1 MKPRCSTAIV
11 MVVIAFAACNT
22 ASAQNQALTVCMSG
36 DNVPLSYTVKGESR
50 GLDVRLA
57 QAVAD
62 ELGRP
67 LKVVPFESK
76 YDQDSTLSQEVNA
89 MLSSGVCDIASGFS
103 MLATDLGPP
112 TRATARVPD
121 YPGAKRPPQ
130 RAWVPLRTLVASRAY
145 HAMAMGLVVRDPA
158 REGAT
163 LADPGD
169 ARIGAVTGTLSG
181 TAVSMYRNG
190 RLRKQVVSL
199 SQNQDVLEQLEAGR
213 FDATLVALD
222 RLDAWRIGHPDTA
235 LRRAAYVHPFRINI
249 GFVATAD
256 ATEVLA
262 ATNRVLD
269 RALANGDLQRWSAEA
284 GVTWV
289 EPATPQV
296 GAAFGLAALV
306 QE

>member
-1 MKPRCSTAIV
+1 MAATALFGGTAI
-11 MVVIAFAACNT
+11 
-22 ASAQNQALTVCMSG
+22 AQTEALTVCMSE
-36 DNVPLSYTVKGESR
+36 DNAPLSYRVNDESR

-57 QAVAD
+57 QAMAD
-62 ELGRP
+62 ELRKP
-67 LKVVPFESK
+67 LKIVPFESK

-89 MLSSGVCDIASGFS
+89 LLSSGVCDIASGFS
-103 MLATDLGPP
+103 MLASDLGPP

-121 YPGAKRPPQ
+121 HPGAKRPPL
-130 RAWVPLRTLVASRAY
+130 RAWVPLRTLVPSRAY

-158 REGAT
+158 RESAT
-163 LADPGD
+163 LAEPGD
-169 ARIGAVTGTLSG
+169 ARIGAVTGTLTG

-190 RLRKQVVSL
+190 KLRKQVVSL

-222 RLDAWRIGHPDTA
+222 RLDAWRISHPETT

-249 GFVATAD
+249 GFVVTAD

-262 ATNRVLD
+262 AANRVLD

-284 GVTWV
+284 GVTWI

>member
-1 MKPRCSTAIV
+1 MSIRRSMASVAVATAFV
-11 MVVIAFAACNT
+11 ACT
-22 ASAQNQALTVCMSG
+22 ASAQTEALTVCMSE
-36 DNVPLSYTVKGESR
+36 DNAPLSYVVKGEPR

-62 ELGRP
+62 ELRKP
-67 LKVVPFESK
+67 LKIVPFESK

-103 MLATDLGPP
+103 MLAADLGPP
-112 TRATARVPD
+112 TRPTARVPD
-121 YPGAKRPPQ
+121 HPGAKRPPL
-130 RAWVPLRTLVASRAY
+130 RAWVPLRTLVPSRAY
-145 HAMAMGLVVRDPA
+145 HALAMGLVVRDPA
-158 REGAT
+158 RENAT
-163 LADPGD
+163 LAEPGD
-169 ARIGAVTGTLSG
+169 ARIGAVTGTLTG

-190 RLRKQVVSL
+190 KLRKQVVSL

-222 RLDAWRIGHPDTA
+222 RLDAWRISHPGTA

-249 GFVATAD
+249 GFVAIAE
-256 ATEVLA
+256 ATDVLA
-262 ATNRVLD
+262 AANRVLD

-289 EPATPQV
+289 EPTTPQV
-296 GAAFGLAALV
+296 GTAFGLAALV

>member
-1 MKPRCSTAIV
+1 
-11 MVVIAFAACNT
+11 
-22 ASAQNQALTVCMSG
+22 MSE
-36 DNVPLSYTVKGESR
+36 DNAPLSYRVKGESQ

-57 QAVAD
+57 QAVAV

-76 YDQDSTLSQEVNA
+76 RDQDSTLSQEVNA
-89 MLSSGVCDIASGFS
+89 MLSSGVCDIASGFA

-121 YPGAKRPPQ
+121 HPGAKRPPL

-158 REGAT
+158 RENAT
-163 LADPGD
+163 LAEPGD
-169 ARIGAVTGTLSG
+169 ARIGAVSGTLAG

-190 RLRKQVVSL
+190 KLRSQVVSL

-222 RLDAWRIGHPDTA
+222 RLDAWRISHPGTA

-249 GFVATAD
+249 GFVAAVD
-256 ATEVLA
+256 PANPVGATEVLA

-269 RALANGDLQRWSAEA
+269 RALANGDLQRWSADA

>member
-1 MKPRCSTAIV
+1 MAIV
-11 MVVIAFAACNT
+11 MMVTSFAACNT
-22 ASAQNQALTVCMSG
+22 ASARSEALTVCMAE
-36 DNVPLSYTVKGESR
+36 DNAPLSYIVKGESR

-62 ELGRP
+62 ELGKP

-158 REGAT
+158 RENAT
-163 LADPGD
+163 LTEPGD
-169 ARIGAVTGTLSG
+169 ARIGAVTGTLAG
-181 TAVSMYRNG
+181 TVVSMYRNG
-190 RLRKQVVSL
+190 KLRQQVVSL
-199 SQNQDVLEQLEAGR
+199 SQNQNVLEQLEAGR

-222 RLDAWRIGHPDTA
+222 RLDAWRIGHPGTA

-249 GFVATAD
+249 GFVAAVDAANADD

-284 GVTWV
+284 GVTWI

-296 GAAFGLAALV
+296 GTAFGWAAFM